1 MAAFAEL
8 SARRHLSRVA
18 AVGILALVLAA
29 VVFGGLMPVLDELRS
44 GQARIA
50 ALRDQLSTMRQ
61 LAAARDEL
69 AGQKAELD
77 ARRKKNGLL
86 LAAGSEALAAATL
99 QNMVKTAVARA
110 GGELRTT
117 QSLPATGDA
126 GMRRMTVRA
135 HLSTDTE
142 GLRVFLHAVEGGAPI
157 LFVEDLD
164 VRARAGGPQDAAA
177 PPVLDVRVDLAGWL
191 GGE

>member
-1 MAAFAEL
+1 MAAFVEL
-8 SARRHLSRVA
+8 SRQRHLSRLV
-18 AVGILALVLAA
+18 AVGILALLLATL
-29 VVFGGLMPVLDELRS
+29 VFGVLVPLMDGLRS
-44 GQARIA
+44 RHARIA
-50 ALRDQLSTMRQ
+50 ALRDQLSTVRQ

-69 AGQKAELD
+69 TRQKAELE
-77 ARRKKNGLL
+77 ARRKKSGLL

-117 QSLPATGDA
+117 QSLPATGEA
-126 GMRRMTVRA
+126 GMRRMAVRA
-135 HLSTDTE
+135 HLSTDMD
-142 GLRVFLHAVEGGAPI
+142 GLRAFLHAVEGGAPI

-164 VRARAGGPQDAAA
+164 IRARASGPQDAVTA
-177 PPVLDVRVDLAGWL
+177 PVLDVRIDLVGLL